1 MFTVF
6 LILPGKEIFTGKIG
20 DFYLVFFFRS
30 KKKIIFP
37 FSYALPLS
45 VGGEIFYMLDM
56 ENCSGNYGRIPEYS
70 RYFFHLKNIRL
81 YQ

>member
-6 LILPGKEIFTGKIG
+6 LILPGKKVFTGKVG
-20 DFYLVFFFRS
+20 DFYQTGFFRS
-30 KKKIIFP
+30 HKKVIFP

-45 VGGEIFYMLDM
+45 VGGEIFHVLDM

-70 RYFFHLKNIRL
+70 RYFFHIKNTRP